1 MDPQYYREIKN
12 KKYDYREDYMKRITS
27 VLLVFVMLFGAVSL
41 TGCREE
47 YALEKGEFGCDYFS
61 PISGTKL
68 GIRSKENTF
77 VRDNV
82 NLDIYLGLKQV
93 QHPINRF
100 FTNLAADPSIEPIIE
115 PEKVNTYYLIGMW
128 NLTDYL
134 NSWNYGSSVN
144 ITGDDFYILKEISYV
159 DAIKNDTY
167 DIYRSRFTGINYNGY
182 ENISVPRD
190 MIDRELAN
198 DDAVYHS
205 IVIAIV
211 QVQKNSDG
219 EYEDTGYCSYTLELR
234 IRENED
240 GTITL
245 C

>member
-12 KKYDYREDYMKRITS
+12 KKYGNKEDYMKRITS

-47 YALEKGEFGCDYFS
+47 YALEKGEFGYDVLS
-61 PISGTKL
+61 PYWGLML
-68 GIRSKENTF
+68 GVRSQNNTF
-77 VRDNV
+77 SRDNV
-82 NLDIYLGLKQV
+82 NFDLYIGLKRV

-100 FTNLAADPSIEPIIE
+100 FTNLTADPSIEPFIE

-134 NSWNYGSSVN
+134 NSWNYDSSVN

-167 DIYRSRFTGINYNGY
+167 DIYRSCFDKIIYNSY
-182 ENISVPRD
+182 ENISVPPD

-219 EYEDTGYCSYTLELR
+219 EYEDTGYRSYTLELF

-240 GTITL
+240 GTVTL

>member
-1 MDPQYYREIKN
+1 MN
-12 KKYDYREDYMKRITS
+12 RITS
-27 VLLVFVMLFGAVSL
+27 VLLIFVMLFGAVSL

-47 YALEKGEFGCDYFS
+47 YALEIGEFGYDIFCPYE
-61 PISGTKL
+61 GVML
-68 GIRSKENTF
+68 GVRSQDNTF
-77 VRDNV
+77 SRDNV
-82 NLDIYLGLKQV
+82 NFDLYIGLKRV

-100 FTNLAADPSIEPIIE
+100 FTNLTADPSIEPIIE

-219 EYEDTGYCSYTLELR
+219 EYEDTGYRTFTVEIYILED
-234 IRENED
+234 ED
-240 GTITL
+240 GNIIL
-245 C
+245 R